1 MFYTKDK
8 QEKQIQKTR
17 RHFTDE
23 FKKQIIDLHYAG
35 IKRSEHI
42 KEYELTPSAFVKW
55 IKKAKMTDSFK
66 FIDNFTDDNVWSR
79 TRQKSHSMYSLR
91 SDQGKVIHSDFDKE
105 FDNQL
110 IDEYCKYL
118 ALLASLVQLE
128 LAVLVTMC

>member
-1 MFYTKDK
+1 
-8 QEKQIQKTR
+8 
-17 RHFTDE
+17 
-23 FKKQIIDLHYAG
+23 
-35 IKRSEHI
+35 
-42 KEYELTPSAFVKW
+42 
-55 IKKAKMTDSFK
+55 
-66 FIDNFTDDNVWSR
+66 
-79 TRQKSHSMYSLR
+79 MYSLR